1 MKSKQT
7 KSVPADVLHR
17 VTALLRDYANNPDAG
32 FAYSDPGTMRA
43 DLETLEAIVADNSPQ
58 RLAVVLDGGLV
69 QAVVGENVPVDL
81 EVAIIDYDT
90 LGAEDSDLMSVHQ
103 SDGSTAEA
111 VVALQSIERPGIDLN
126 SVFNQPDV
134 PATPL

>member
-17 VTALLRDYANNPDAG
+17 VTALLRDYANNPHAG
-32 FAYSDPGTMRA
+32 LAYSDPGAMRA
-43 DLETLEAIVADNSPQ
+43 DLETLEAIVADNSLQ

-90 LGAEDSDLMSVHQ
+90 LGAEDSDLMSVRQ

-111 VVALQSIERPGIDLN
+111 VVALQPIERPGIDLN